1 MAKLARLRSIP
12 WLLVFEAARLTRGHV
27 MEVTSP
33 ADRRRLAEILR
44 TSKGMPQKLT
54 ERDRADLHQI
64 ASQLDLKRL
73 LASIAPRVLAGRGRH
88 RR

>member
-1 MAKLARLRSIP
+1 MP
-12 WLLVFEAARLTRGHV
+12 WLLLFEAARLTRGHV

-33 ADRRRLAEILR
+33 ADRRRLAEMLR

-54 ERDRADLHQI
+54 ERDRADLRRI

-73 LASIAPRVLAGRGRH
+73 AISVGPRVIAGRGR
-88 RR
+88 RRR